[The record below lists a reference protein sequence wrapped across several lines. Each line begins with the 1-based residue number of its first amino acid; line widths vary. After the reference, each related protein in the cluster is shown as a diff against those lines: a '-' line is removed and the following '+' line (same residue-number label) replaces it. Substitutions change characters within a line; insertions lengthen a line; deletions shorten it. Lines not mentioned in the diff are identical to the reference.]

1 MQNNLESD
9 AALLMQLLQNPEG
22 QALRRLLLQTGSVSQ
37 PSSSAS
43 TPAPSTAPPE
53 TSVQPAVNPITSQ
66 YNSVRAQFASAITP
80 ALASV
85 TPPNSSSGLPSFL
98 SPNTDNRNFNGLRTT
113 YNLTLNTSSANDR
126 RRQSAEVNLPRN
138 RQSSSS
144 NTHRVRGRAVP
155 PPSLPAEPKGVEKC
169 INPATG
175 NLRVS
180 ILVHPPAVSDPFVL
194 TPTASH

>member
-113 YNLTLNTSSANDR
+113 YNLTLNTSSANDCH
-126 RRQSAEVNLPRN
+126 RQSAEVNLPRN
-138 RQSSSS
+138 
-144 NTHRVRGRAVP
+144 
-155 PPSLPAEPKGVEKC
+155 
-169 INPATG
+169 
-175 NLRVS
+175 
-180 ILVHPPAVSDPFVL
+180 
-194 TPTASH
+194 